1 MNQND
6 IATKAD
12 IQELLEAINKL
23 QKSIN
28 PNMTH
33 QQFLRSAD
41 VRKMLNI
48 SDSTLQRQRIS
59 GALKAKKVNGTWFY
73 KLEDIQKM
81 FGDERKVNTK
91 NGRKIS

>member
-1 MNQND
+1 MNPTE

-12 IQELLEAINKL
+12 ISQLLEAINKL

-28 PNMTH
+28 PNTIE
-33 QQFLRSAD
+33 QRFLRSAD
-41 VRKMLNI
+41 VRKKLGI
-48 SDSTLQRQRIS
+48 SDSTLQRLRIS

-91 NGRKIS
+91 K